1 MTQLSTVIIVRRIA
15 KMNILI
21 AFIGLSCGVITAG
34 GIFGLITK
42 LRLITRFADA
52 TKTTKHLIHY
62 ENSILWG
69 ATLGN
74 IIYLF
79 PISLDLPF
87 ANVIF
92 IIFAI
97 FTGIFVGCLA
107 TALAETLNV
116 MSVFSRRARLHS
128 HLGLIILCVAIGK
141 FIGSLLFFQIEM

>member
-1 MTQLSTVIIVRRIA
+1 MR
-15 KMNILI
+15 LI
-21 AFIGLSCGVITAG
+21 FALIGFSCGVITAG

-52 TKTTKHLIHY
+52 TKTTKHLLHY

-79 PISLDLPF
+79 PISIDLPF
-87 ANVIF
+87 ANIIF
-92 IIFAI
+92 IVYAI
-97 FTGIFVGCLA
+97 FIGIFVGCLA

-116 MSVFSRRARLHS
+116 ISVFSRRARLHS

-141 FIGSLLFFQIEM
+141 LIGSLLFFQIEM

>member
-1 MTQLSTVIIVRRIA
+1 MKFLMVI
-15 KMNILI
+15 
-21 AFIGLSCGVITAG
+21 IGLSCGIITAG

-42 LRLITRFADA
+42 LSLITRFADA

-69 ATLGN
+69 ATIGN

-79 PISLDLPF
+79 PISLNLPF
-87 ANVIF
+87 ANVVFVCFTIL
-92 IIFAI
+92 
-97 FTGIFVGCLA
+97 TGIFVGCLA

-116 MSVFSRRARLHS
+116 TSVFSRRARLHS

>member
-1 MTQLSTVIIVRRIA
+1 MKFIMVL
-15 KMNILI
+15 
-21 AFIGLSCGVITAG
+21 IGLSCGVITAG

-52 TKTTKHLIHY
+52 TKTTKHLMHY
-62 ENSILWG
+62 ENAILWG
-69 ATLGN
+69 ATIGN

-79 PISLDLPF
+79 PISLDLPLANIAFVGF
-87 ANVIF
+87 AL
-92 IIFAI
+92 

-116 MSVFSRRARLHS
+116 MSVFSRRAKLHS
-128 HLGLIILCVAIGK
+128 HLGVIILCVAIGK

>member
-1 MTQLSTVIIVRRIA
+1 M
-15 KMNILI
+15 KLI
-21 AFIGLSCGVITAG
+21 MVLIGLSCGIITAG

-52 TKTTKHLIHY
+52 TNTTGYLMHY

-69 ATLGN
+69 ATIGN

-79 PISLDLPF
+79 PISLDLPL
-87 ANVIF
+87 ANFVFVAFSIL
-92 IIFAI
+92 
-97 FTGIFVGCLA
+97 TGIFVGCLA

-116 MSVFSRRARLHS
+116 MSVFSRRTRLHS